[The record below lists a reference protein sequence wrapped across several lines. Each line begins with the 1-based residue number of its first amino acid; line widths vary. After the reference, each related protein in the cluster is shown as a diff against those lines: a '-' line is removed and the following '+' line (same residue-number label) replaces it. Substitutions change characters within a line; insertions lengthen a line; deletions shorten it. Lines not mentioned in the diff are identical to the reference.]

1 MTTHYIIKGFGTT
14 SYKEEEMFLHSYN
27 LDFIE
32 LDFGIAFVLLDQ
44 EVQFIVKKHD
54 ALGFDD
60 INFNIYESIEMEE
73 PEIINYS
80 FSSSG
85 AGDYDSSVIDF
96 KLSTTESEIINYSKP
111 IEFQLS
117 INDEITSAENDYI
130 NSIPRKEIEF
140 DILSSLGVIATE
152 DAITESTTTGTSTEI
167 TSTTGVITDVG
178 GPTATGTRTNILTDG
193 TATRDVTIRSY

>member
-32 LDFGIAFVLLDQ
+32 LEIGIAFVLLDQ

-80 FSSSG
+80 GTGSSDV
-85 AGDYDSSVIDF
+85 GDYDSSIIDF
-96 KLSTTESEIINYSKP
+96 KLSTAESEIVNYSKP

-117 INDEITSAENDYI
+117 INDEITSAEDDYI

-167 TSTTGVITDVG
+167 TSATGVITDVG
-178 GPTATGTRTNILTDG
+178 G
-193 TATRDVTIRSY
+193 SY